1 MLKRFFSICM
11 ILIFAV
17 SMLPMGCAEENGH
30 VEVLYIGTT
39 AEPTAFN
46 ILLESGSFGR
56 MNYNAFCAAPFVVN
70 DERGFAQPFIMTDWE
85 ISEDQ
90 KTMTATFATDQGI
103 TWHDGEPL
111 TIEDVVFT
119 FEYLINVKKATYTRG
134 ITSVEALDDKTVLF
148 TFEGQ
153 TPFYVVNKMAMA
165 VYVIPKHIWEGVE
178 DYNNYTEADAAIG
191 CGPFKL
197 VDIDMEAQ
205 VLTYERVCDTYLGRE
220 VTVDKVVLRT
230 YDSQNALAMA
240 VRSGEIDAVY
250 DYSNSLDP
258 SMKSSLESTEN
269 VDAGR
274 SDNPGNFTLMF
285 GMNVQPTDDLAF
297 RKAVSLALDY
307 SLLAAAIGG
316 EDGQIANTGSLPP
329 AANGYDASLPLNTTD
344 LEEAAQILDEAGYLD
359 ADGDG
364 WRDMPDGSELDVLI
378 TPLASKSR
386 IELYM
391 RICEIIEENL
401 ASVNVK
407 ATLDEESVRNS
418 DHCQEVRTSAMYEIY
433 IGYNSPGV
441 NMLTTGIQYIVP
453 GSVPTYLEGTCHDQ
467 DFIDAFQLARAAN
480 NVDEYNERM
489 SKLQHMISENVYAI
503 CLCADS
509 AYFPYRTD
517 KYEGWINFPGF
528 GVINNQ
534 TWYTLHAK

>member
-39 AEPTAFN
+39 AEPTVFN

-111 TIEDVVFT
+111 TIEDIVFT

-191 CGPFKL
+191 CGPL
-197 VDIDMEAQ
+197 NW
-205 VLTYERVCDTYLGRE
+205 LT
-220 VTVDKVVLRT
+220 
-230 YDSQNALAMA
+230 
-240 VRSGEIDAVY
+240 
-250 DYSNSLDP
+250 
-258 SMKSSLESTEN
+258 STWKP
-269 VDAGR
+269 R
-274 SDNPGNFTLMF
+274 
-285 GMNVQPTDDLAF
+285 
-297 RKAVSLALDY
+297 Y
-307 SLLAAAIGG
+307 
-316 EDGQIANTGSLPP
+316 
-329 AANGYDASLPLNTTD
+329 
-344 LEEAAQILDEAGYLD
+344 
-359 ADGDG
+359 
-364 WRDMPDGSELDVLI
+364 
-378 TPLASKSR
+378 
-386 IELYM
+386 
-391 RICEIIEENL
+391 
-401 ASVNVK
+401 
-407 ATLDEESVRNS
+407 
-418 DHCQEVRTSAMYEIY
+418 
-433 IGYNSPGV
+433 
-441 NMLTTGIQYIVP
+441 
-453 GSVPTYLEGTCHDQ
+453 
-467 DFIDAFQLARAAN
+467 
-480 NVDEYNERM
+480 
-489 SKLQHMISENVYAI
+489 
-503 CLCADS
+503 
-509 AYFPYRTD
+509 
-517 KYEGWINFPGF
+517 
-528 GVINNQ
+528 
-534 TWYTLHAK
+534 